1 MARLPPSTSRAAWGC
16 SLLPPLTANLLLLTR
31 VTCPGRRGNAIHVDP
46 YLLDVRAKVT
56 RGTSD
61 SHGAWAQSGLSSNGS
76 GFLEC
81 ARRAEADAPKY
92 MSMEEQA
99 RRFQVKISVNPTSTP
114 ALTLTQP

>member
-1 MARLPPSTSRAAWGC
+1 VARLPPSTSRAAWGC

-99 RRFQVKISVNPTSTP
+99 RRFQIMFQIKTS
-114 ALTLTQP
+114 ATQPQPQPQP